1 MHLIMSAVEDGTVA
15 GPGLRAIETVITFL
29 VIPVVMFIVIAGLS
43 WVGSRPR
50 TTKKQSS
57 VTSITSIN

>member
-15 GPGLRAIETVITFL
+15 GPGLSAIETLVTFFI
-29 VIPVVMFIVIAGLS
+29 IPVAMFFIIAGLS

-50 TTKKQSS
+50 TARTQSS
-57 VTSITSIN
+57 ITTIN